1 MLPIQKRV
9 ISLLLAF
16 LLGFT
21 SVGYSIDLHFCQG
34 HLKSVALIGKAK
46 SCHEMEDDS
55 IQQPFKPVLNEN
67 QIVSNEIMSDS
78 AKNYKNPDPPNSHG
92 QLIRVVHCSFLC

>member
-34 HLKSVALIGKAK
+34 HLKSVALIVVFDANIL
-46 SCHEMEDDS
+46 EDDS

-78 AKNYKNPDPPNSHG
+78 AKNYRNPDPPNSHG